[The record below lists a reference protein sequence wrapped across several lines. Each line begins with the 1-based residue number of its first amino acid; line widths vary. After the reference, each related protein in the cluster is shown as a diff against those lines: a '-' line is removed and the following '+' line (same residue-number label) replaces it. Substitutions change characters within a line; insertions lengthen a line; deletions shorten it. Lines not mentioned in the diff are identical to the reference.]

1 RTIYVVTS
9 TYLRTNQVAEMVQLA
24 QTLMLVPDVYWIVTE
39 DTRLDN
45 EFLLLDGDSVHIR
58 STRGVSVFPVG
69 LAKDLQLSTPVVKE
83 GRFSGWYDDFEG
95 DLQFPVEF
103 AGFAFSVELLLKEEG
118 LLRGLGVPPE
128 KMECKAELCT
138 KVFVWH
144 VESKIPNPVT
154 RYLCDTRYDGTNLRV
169 LEKQVVIEG
178 KACYYGP
185 PLQ

>member
-1 RTIYVVTS
+1 MVDRDTFGRELWCPVTERRTIYVVTS

-45 EFLLLDGDSVHIR
+45 EFLLLDGDSVHVPEEMHPVVAPPWLGSARTPRWGGSTFAADGNIR

-103 AGFAFSVELLLKEEG
+103 AGFAFSVELLLKVFHDLMPTYPG
-118 LLRGLGVPPE
+118 RMTSRKRVFSGV
-128 KMECKAELCT
+128 
-138 KVFVWH
+138 
-144 VESKIPNPVT
+144 
-154 RYLCDTRYDGTNLRV
+154 
-169 LEKQVVIEG
+169 
-178 KACYYGP
+178 
-185 PLQ
+185 